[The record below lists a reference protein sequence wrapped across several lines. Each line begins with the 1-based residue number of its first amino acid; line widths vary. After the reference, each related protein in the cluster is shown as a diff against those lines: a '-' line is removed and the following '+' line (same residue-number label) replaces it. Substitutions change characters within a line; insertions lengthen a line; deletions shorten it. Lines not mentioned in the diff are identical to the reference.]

1 MKNENDEKK
10 VEGKADLSVDELEDA
25 AGGYA
30 PRNTPQS
37 TTDRPVIELEE
48 AKKLLPYIFKD
59 KSSGGFVHMRR
70 RITYRV
76 HKPPSPCVPVS
87 EALR

>member
-1 MKNENDEKK
+1 MRIIEYRESANDPKDKKHKMKNENDEKK

-48 AKKLLPYIFKD
+48 AKKLLPYIFKEKREKD
-59 KSSGGFVHMRR
+59 
-70 RITYRV
+70 
-76 HKPPSPCVPVS
+76 
-87 EALR
+87 